1 MCYTVRAYMSG
12 HISFLPPAQRPARLG
27 WAVVF
32 PGHAHYGG
40 AMTEDEVSVVGAIA
54 KVSTLADGGIRVTV
68 DLPEDAVDVAA
79 WLMEV
84 RRALEAIMV
93 TFARAE

>member
-1 MCYTVRAYMSG
+1 
-12 HISFLPPAQRPARLG
+12 
-27 WAVVF
+27 
-32 PGHAHYGG
+32 
-40 AMTEDEVSVVGAIA
+40 MTEDEVSVVGAIA

-84 RRALEAIMV
+84 RRAQEAIKV
-93 TFARAE
+93 TFTRAE